1 MEAPTLD
8 ERDEQDL
15 NDREESPTE
24 EERLKILVTRNRLTA
39 WFGS

>member
-1 MEAPTLD
+1 VEAPTLD

-24 EERLKILVTRNRLTA
+24 EER
-39 WFGS
+39 